1 MFILK
6 PTLGCY
12 TEWVKFIYAPRS
24 FLKDNKQQAVK
35 DLLENTVPDRDF
47 YLLVIGAIIL
57 AASGILVDSIPIL
70 IASMI
75 VAPLAYP
82 ILSLGLATVAGDGKL
97 FLRAFSML
105 VIAIVL
111 AIVVGGLFSL
121 FVKSN
126 FETAERVL
134 ISFFPN
140 VFFDLL
146 IAVVS
151 GAIAA
156 YGLIRSKVGS
166 AMTGIGI
173 AVSLMPP
180 LVATGI
186 GLFDPANDLAIRAG
200 YIFLLNVTGILFG
213 STVLF
218 LVFGINR
225 EYRATLQQAQDK

>member
-1 MFILK
+1 M
-6 PTLGCY
+6 
-12 TEWVKFIYAPRS
+12 KFIYNPRPFS
-24 FLKDNKQQAVK
+24 KDNKQQAVK
-35 DLLENTVPDRDF
+35 DLLENTIPDRDF
-47 YLLVIGAIIL
+47 YLLVIGAIVL
-57 AASGILVDSIPIL
+57 AASGILIDSIPVL

-82 ILSLGLATVAGDGKL
+82 ILSLGIAITAGDGKL

-105 VIAIVL
+105 IIAIVL

-121 FVKSN
+121 FVKSY
-126 FETAERVL
+126 FDVAERVL

-156 YGLIRSKVGS
+156 YGLIRAKVGS

-186 GLFDPANDLAIRAG
+186 GLFDPVSDLAIRAVH
-200 YIFLLNVTGILFG
+200 IFLLNVAGILVGSIIVFLLFG
-213 STVLF
+213 V
-218 LVFGINR
+218 NH
-225 EYRATLQQAQDK
+225 EHRAIKNNLT

>member
-1 MFILK
+1 M
-6 PTLGCY
+6 
-12 TEWVKFIYAPRS
+12 
-24 FLKDNKQQAVK
+24 
-35 DLLENTVPDRDF
+35 
-47 YLLVIGAIIL
+47 VIGAIIL
-57 AASGILVDSIPIL
+57 AACGILIDSIPVL

-82 ILSLGLATVAGDGKL
+82 ILSLGLAITAGDGKL

-105 VIAIVL
+105 VISIFL
-111 AIVVGGLFSL
+111 AIAVGGLFSL
-121 FVKSN
+121 FVKSY
-126 FETAERVL
+126 FDVAERVL

-140 VFFDLL
+140 IFFDLA

-180 LVATGI
+180 LVAAGI

-200 YIFLLNVTGILFG
+200 SIFLLNVAGILAGSMIVFLMFG
-213 STVLF
+213 LQKE
-218 LVFGINR
+218 R
-225 EYRATLQQAQDK
+225 RAIKDNLT

>member
-1 MFILK
+1 MLN
-6 PTLGCY
+6 CM
-12 TEWVKFIYAPRS
+12 S
-24 FLKDNKQQAVK
+24 FLYTPRPYSKENKQKAVAE
-35 DLLENTVPDRDF
+35 LLENTVPDRDF

-57 AASGILVDSIPIL
+57 AACGILIDSIPVL

-82 ILSLGLATVAGDGKL
+82 ILSLALSIPARDGKL
-97 FLRAFSML
+97 FGRSVSML
-105 VIAIVL
+105 VISMIL
-111 AIVVGGLFSL
+111 AIIVGGLFSL
-121 FVKSN
+121 FVKSY
-126 FETAERVL
+126 FDVAERAL

-140 VFFDLL
+140 IFFDLV

-156 YGLIRSKVGS
+156 YGLVRSKVGS

-186 GLFDPANDLAIRAG
+186 GLFDPVNDLAIRAG
-200 YIFLLNVTGILFG
+200 SIFLLNVIGILAGSMFTFLMFG
-213 STVLF
+213 LYKE
-218 LVFGINR
+218 R
-225 EYRATLQQAQDK
+225 RAIKNNL

>member
-1 MFILK
+1 MSLLFESRPYERK
-6 PTLGCY
+6 
-12 TEWVKFIYAPRS
+12 
-24 FLKDNKQQAVK
+24 NKQEAVA
-35 DLLENTVPDRDF
+35 DLLSNTIPDRDF
-47 YLLVIGAIIL
+47 YILVIGAIIL
-57 AASGILVDSIPIL
+57 AACGILVDSIPVL

-82 ILSLGLATVAGDGKL
+82 ILSLGLGILALDGKL
-97 FLRAFSML
+97 VLRSLAML
-105 VIAIVL
+105 MIAIFL
-111 AIVVGGLFSL
+111 ATLIGGLFSL

-126 FETAERVL
+126 FDTVERVL

-156 YGLIRSKVGS
+156 YGLIRSKVGG

-186 GLFDPANDLAIRAG
+186 GLFDPADDLALRAASIFG
-200 YIFLLNVTGILFG
+200 LNVLGILVGSMFIFLIFG
-213 STVLF
+213 
-218 LVFGINR
+218 VFR
-225 EYRATLQQAQDK
+225 EHRAIKNNL

>member
-1 MFILK
+1 M
-6 PTLGCY
+6 
-12 TEWVKFIYAPRS
+12 KFIYAPRS

-47 YLLVIGAIIL
+47 YLLVIGAIVL
-57 AASGILVDSIPIL
+57 AAYGILIDSIPVL

-82 ILSLGLATVAGDGKL
+82 ILSLGLAITAGDGKL

-105 VIAIVL
+105 IIAIVL

-121 FVKSN
+121 FVKSY
-126 FETAERVL
+126 FDVAERVL

-186 GLFDPANDLAIRAG
+186 GLFDPANDLAIRAV
-200 YIFLLNVTGILFG
+200 YIFLLNVPGILFG
-213 STVLF
+213 SIVFF
-218 LVFGINR
+218 LVFGIN
-225 EYRATLQQAQDK
+225 L